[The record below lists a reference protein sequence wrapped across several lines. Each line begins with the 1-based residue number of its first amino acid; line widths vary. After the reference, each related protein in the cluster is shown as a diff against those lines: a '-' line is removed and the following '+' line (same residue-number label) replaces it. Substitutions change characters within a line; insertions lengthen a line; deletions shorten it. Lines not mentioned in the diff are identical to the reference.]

1 MLQLL
6 RPEKGRS
13 PAPALRFESLDNS
26 VAERISCAHLT
37 FRGALEQFFGLSTCG
52 GERCSPSQHSC
63 QELAPIK
70 TGMNNLTSRFYTRCD
85 SLSLGEQQW
94 GVVVDAD
101 INAFSSMPGT
111 ASLRVICARLRKCP
125 PAVRSWWLL
134 TPLPGPR
141 GYTTHGDVPN
151 GSIVS

>member
-37 FRGALEQFFGLSTCG
+37 FRGALEHFWGYLLV
-52 GERCSPSQHSC
+52 GEGVASPSQHSC

-70 TGMNNLTSRFYTRCD
+70 TGMNNLTSPFYTRCD
-85 SLSLGEQQW
+85 SPDRWFLSL
-94 GVVVDAD
+94 
-101 INAFSSMPGT
+101 
-111 ASLRVICARLRKCP
+111 RKSRRP
-125 PAVRSWWLL
+125 TL
-134 TPLPGPR
+134 T
-141 GYTTHGDVPN
+141 
-151 GSIVS
+151 